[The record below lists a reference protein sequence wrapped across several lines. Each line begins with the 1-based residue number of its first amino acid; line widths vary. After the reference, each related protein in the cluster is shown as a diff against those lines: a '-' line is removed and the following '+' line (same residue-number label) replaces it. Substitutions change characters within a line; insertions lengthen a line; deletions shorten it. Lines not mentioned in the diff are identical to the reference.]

1 MAQKVEVHLEDD
13 LDGGPA
19 DDTVTFTLD
28 GKDYEIDLSTTNA
41 EKLREALRPFTEAGR
56 KTTRGA
62 GARSTRTRSSGS
74 DPDTAKIRAWAKET
88 GYEVSDRGR
97 IHQTVKDAYYA
108 NR

>member
-1 MAQKVEVHLEDD
+1 MAQKVEIHLEDD

-19 DDTVTFTLD
+19 NDTLTFALD

-41 EKLREALRPFTEAGR
+41 EKLREALRPFAAAGR
-56 KTTRGA
+56 KTTRG
-62 GARSTRTRSSGS
+62 GARGTRSRASGS
-74 DPDTAKIRAWAKET
+74 DPDTGKIRAWAKDN

-108 NR
+108 AH

>member
-19 DDTVTFTLD
+19 DDTVTFVLD

-41 EKLREALRPFTEAGR
+41 EKLREALRPFMEVGR

-62 GARSTRTRSSGS
+62 GARGARSRASGS
-74 DPDTAKIRAWAKET
+74 NPDTAKIRAWAKEN

-108 NR
+108 AQ